1 MFLRRH
7 WIPPLGLA
15 FGQLNHGFSWGL
27 ALWIAARPGAGYPTL
42 PQLAWVHVVALG
54 WITVTALSILLHAIP
69 AFANVR
75 WRYERVARYAL
86 FSFAITIVAFVIAFL
101 AAPPMLVKAAALV
114 ALTLTIY
121 LTTAWSTLWQAFRSE
136 DRVDRAVSRAFA
148 GTLLILFIA
157 VLLGVGSSWNFADA
171 SAPPWVAHLPAAHAN
186 LAIFGWL
193 TLLIYGVSARTL
205 RPITGNAS
213 RRPVLHVVAG
223 TTTLLGALLLAIGV
237 AVDAAWL
244 SWLGGGLIGIGA
256 AAYIVDVAVV
266 LSGSTVE
273 HRLPQAFVGAG
284 LAWLIAALVAGAGVL
299 AGRPWEAAFGFLMLA
314 GWVGQLVNAHIFHI
328 GVRLIATIYRGDD
341 DETPPSE
348 LLDPRWSW
356 FAYFAMQLA
365 VGSMAIGLLWASTSA
380 ETFGAAMGLA
390 GWLSLMTALVRAR
403 TSAKWGLASLS

>member
-1 MFLRRH
+1 
-7 WIPPLGLA
+7 
-15 FGQLNHGFSWGL
+15 
-27 ALWIAARPGAGYPTL
+27 
-42 PQLAWVHVVALG
+42 
-54 WITVTALSILLHAIP
+54 
-69 AFANVR
+69 
-75 WRYERVARYAL
+75 
-86 FSFAITIVAFVIAFL
+86 
-101 AAPPMLVKAAALV
+101 
-114 ALTLTIY
+114 
-121 LTTAWSTLWQAFRSE
+121 
-136 DRVDRAVSRAFA
+136 
-148 GTLLILFIA
+148 
-157 VLLGVGSSWNFADA
+157 
-171 SAPPWVAHLPAAHAN
+171 
-186 LAIFGWL
+186 
-193 TLLIYGVSARTL
+193 
-205 RPITGNAS
+205 
-213 RRPVLHVVAG
+213 
-223 TTTLLGALLLAIGV
+223 
-237 AVDAAWL
+237 
-244 SWLGGGLIGIGA
+244 
-256 AAYIVDVAVV
+256 VDVAVV

-348 LLDPRWSW
+348 LLGPRWSW